1 MEGWDDIGGG
11 DGLGDVGLAEEEYLE
26 YMLEFFGGLMVE
38 ELRSLFSGTAMEIY
52 GIYMDIG

>member
-1 MEGWDDIGGG
+1 MGRYWGGG
-11 DGLGDVGLAEEEYLE
+11 GGLGDVGLAEEEYLE